1 MSTPPR
7 SRRLRVQ
14 LGIVAALVIAV
25 VLVAPVVLTGGG
37 SGGRGD
43 CAPGLRFDRQPY
55 VHRTGGAET
64 PTQKLAIGVGVL
76 SGCGNPPTNVNV
88 RSLLGVTTARAVGI
102 DATSGIYVR
111 RGVCASLTGARLDAC
126 LTTR

>member
-1 MSTPPR
+1 MPPR

-14 LGIVAALVIAV
+14 LGILAALVIAV

-37 SGGRGD
+37 SGGPAV
-43 CAPGLRFDRQPY
+43 CAPRLRYDRQLY
-55 VHRTGGAET
+55 VRRTGGADT

-76 SGCGNPPTNVNV
+76 SGCGSAPTNVNV
-88 RSLLGVTTARAVGI
+88 RSLLGVATARAVGI

-111 RGVCASLTGARLDAC
+111 RGVCTSLGGARLDAC